1 MMLQPSD
8 LSSETVFPV
17 EIGRSH
23 VTFTVGRC
31 PLITLRQ
38 AALGQP
44 AETTRQS
51 LAAALSSLDGA
62 IGEIH
67 GVLPA
72 AVQSPECA

>member
-1 MMLQPSD
+1 MLHPSD

-17 EIGRSH
+17 ETGRGH
-23 VTFTVGRC
+23 VTFAVGRC
-31 PLITLRQ
+31 TLITIRQ

-51 LAAALSSLDGA
+51 LATALGSPDGA

-67 GVLPA
+67 GVLSA